1 MKHCP
6 DCFSTPVGYLS
17 ELAYCPKCLVELVE
31 TKHDFITS
39 PRQVADRE
47 TSPPLSPNVQVS
59 AAEGNPVTL
68 FLYIAADAQHLEPY
82 KLTLESE
89 LIIAAADEINQ
100 LREKLASAKREITHT
115 IRKLEQIYAQIEIK
129 TL

>member
-1 MKHCP
+1 MIPEH
-6 DCFSTPVGYLS
+6 
-17 ELAYCPKCLVELVE
+17 
-31 TKHDFITS
+31 S

-47 TSPPLSPNVQVS
+47 IGPSLSPTVQAA

-68 FLYIAADAQHLEPY
+68 FLYIAADAQYLEPY

-100 LREKLASAKREITHT
+100 LRDKLTNAKQEITQT